1 MSFPVLSTIL
11 LAPVAGLLTIL
22 CLPEREE
29 RLIKITAAVA
39 TFVSLAF
46 SVYVFLAYDKAKAGL
61 QFLETIPWV
70 QPFGINYALGV
81 DGMSVPLV
89 LLTAIVI
96 FTGVFASWDME
107 HRVKEFFVFL
117 LMLVTG
123 VFGVFMSRDLFFFYF
138 FFEVAVIPMYI
149 LIGVWGSTRKEYS
162 AMKLTLYLLVGS
174 AFALIGLI
182 SLYLAGSAALGYPTF
197 DIATLGSVGYD
208 LSFQRW
214 VSFLILFGFGV
225 LVPIWPLHLW
235 SPDGHVAAPTAV
247 SMLHAG
253 VLMKLGAYALLRVG
267 AFFMPE
273 GIKFWAPLIAVLC
286 LVNVVYGALVA
297 MQQRDLKFVIGY
309 SSVSHMGYVLLGV
322 AALNLFSIT
331 GAVTQM
337 FAHGI
342 MTALFFALVGQ
353 VYHKSHT
360 REIALFGG
368 LAHQMP
374 RVAAGWLIGGL
385 ASLGLPGL
393 NNFVAEFLIFIGAF
407 TREQALFGGLLSFRV
422 IAVLATLGV
431 VVTAIYVL
439 RVFKH
444 VFLGPRQAQWD
455 HLRDAHGAEVVP
467 IAVLCSVLILF
478 GILPSPLV
486 DVIQVSVGSLVA
498 KLESAVQIGGIF

>member
-11 LAPVAGLLTIL
+11 LAPVAGLLAIL

-39 TFVSLAF
+39 TFVSLVL
-46 SVYVFLAYDKAKAGL
+46 SVYVFLAYDKAQGGM
-61 QFLETIPWV
+61 QFVETIPWV
-70 QPFGINYALGV
+70 EPFGISYALGV
-81 DGMSVPLV
+81 DGISVPLV

-96 FTGVFASWDME
+96 FTGVFASWDLE
-107 HRVKEFFVFL
+107 HRVKEFFIFL

-182 SLYLAGSAALGYPTF
+182 SLYVAGANALGYRTF
-197 DIATLGSVGYD
+197 DIATLGTVAYD
-208 LSFQRW
+208 FGFQRW
-214 VSFLILFGFGV
+214 VAFLVLFGFGV
-225 LVPIWPLHLW
+225 LVPIWPFHLW

-267 AFFMPE
+267 AFFLPE
-273 GIKFWAPLIAVLC
+273 GVKFWAPLIAVLC
-286 LVNVVYGALVA
+286 IVNVVYGAMVA

-322 AALNLFSIT
+322 AALNTFSLT

-360 REIALFGG
+360 REIAIFGG

-407 TREQALFGGLLSFRV
+407 TRDQVLFGGLISFRFL
-422 IAVLATLGV
+422 AVLAILGV
-431 VVTAIYVL
+431 VITAIYVL

-444 VFLGPRQAQWD
+444 VFLGPRQARWD
-455 HLRDAHGAEVVP
+455 NLTDARGVEVLP
-467 IAVLCSVLILF
+467 IAVLCGVLILF
-478 GILPSPLV
+478 GLFPSPLV
-486 DVIQVSVGSLVA
+486 DVIEVSVTPLVA
-498 KLESAVQIGGIF
+498 KLEAAAQIGGIF